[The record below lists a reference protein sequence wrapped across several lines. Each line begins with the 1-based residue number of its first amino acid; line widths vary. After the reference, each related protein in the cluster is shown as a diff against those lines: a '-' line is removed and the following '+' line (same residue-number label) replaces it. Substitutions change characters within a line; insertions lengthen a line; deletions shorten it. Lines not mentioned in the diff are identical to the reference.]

1 MPSQSINPLIELGL
15 LPTIS
20 DGDNNG
26 RIPIDHNLILS
37 LRPDTDRALQTLCL
51 SLSDAVRSLSET
63 VGIVGRVAAIA
74 LVLFGAARVF
84 GEMTTVVRR
93 KGGKDCDNDDAKDQ
107 A

>member
-1 MPSQSINPLIELGL
+1 
-15 LPTIS
+15 
-20 DGDNNG
+20 
-26 RIPIDHNLILS
+26 
-37 LRPDTDRALQTLCL
+37 
-51 SLSDAVRSLSET
+51 